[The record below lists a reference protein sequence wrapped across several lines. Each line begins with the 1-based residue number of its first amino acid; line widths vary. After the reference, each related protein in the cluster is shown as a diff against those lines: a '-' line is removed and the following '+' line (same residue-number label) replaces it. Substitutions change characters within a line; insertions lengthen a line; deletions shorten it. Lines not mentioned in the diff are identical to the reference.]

1 MLDQNNN
8 FYLISLSILVTFLLD
23 NVGIFL
29 GRSNMLITFGIYR
42 VNYVDLFEVLVVSS
56 LNRITKCFPDE
67 GLMLGTSA
75 L

>member
-1 MLDQNNN
+1 
-8 FYLISLSILVTFLLD
+8 
-23 NVGIFL
+23 
-29 GRSNMLITFGIYR
+29 MLITFGIYR
-42 VNYVDLFEVLVVSS
+42 VNYVDLFEVLVLSS